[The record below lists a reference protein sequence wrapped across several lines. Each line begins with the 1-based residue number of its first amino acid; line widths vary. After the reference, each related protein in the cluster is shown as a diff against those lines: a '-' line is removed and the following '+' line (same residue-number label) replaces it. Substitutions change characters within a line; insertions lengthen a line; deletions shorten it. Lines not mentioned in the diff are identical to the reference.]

1 MEMKMMNS
9 KYHEW
14 YGNYKKKKT
23 PGWFGLQYYSHTIGL
38 KNIMPKN

>member
-14 YGNYKKKKT
+14 YGNYKKKKKHQDD
-23 PGWFGLQYYSHTIGL
+23 LVCNIIHTL
-38 KNIMPKN
+38 LA